1 MEIKF
6 LEKGTSYHEVCYEI
20 EEEMI
25 ERSSDRIKKL
35 IKKHKTSKLTQDE
48 ARELYDFVSI
58 YCYINS
64 SELLD
69 IDDYEFEK
77 IKDYEE

>member
-25 ERSSDRIKKL
+25 ERRSDRIKK
-35 IKKHKTSKLTQDE
+35 
-48 ARELYDFVSI
+48 
-58 YCYINS
+58 
-64 SELLD
+64 
-69 IDDYEFEK
+69 
-77 IKDYEE
+77 